1 MHLFVTKLREGTD
14 MNQNNQIQQI
24 KYVFFLLLGSVIY
37 GIGTHCFV
45 MPANIAPGGAVG
57 LALII
62 NYLSGLPVGILTIL
76 LNIPLLVLAWF
87 VLSRR
92 FVITTGIAC
101 GVCSVI
107 LDFAIAPVF
116 PVYEGDRLISSLF
129 GGILVGIG
137 MACIFMTG
145 STTGG
150 TDILGYIFQKRK
162 PHISIGKALLMVDGV
177 ILALSIYVFQNVEAG
192 LFGLISLFAQTKVMD
207 AIIYG
212 HDIGSMVTIVTR
224 YPKKITDG
232 ILTELERSATVMDAK
247 GAYSGADVKV
257 LLCSIR
263 KHEFYKL
270 KRIIYSADPNAF
282 IMVTETTEVFG
293 EGFKGM
299 DV

>member
-1 MHLFVTKLREGTD
+1 
-14 MNQNNQIQQI
+14 MNWTHRMQQI
-24 KYVFFLLLGSVIY
+24 KYAVFLISGSVIY

-57 LALII
+57 LALIV

-76 LNIPLLVLAWF
+76 LNIPLLALAWF
-87 VLSRR
+87 MLSRR

-101 GVCSVI
+101 IVCSLI
-107 LDFAIAPVF
+107 LDFGVAPVF
-116 PVYEGDRLISSLF
+116 PVYGGDRLMSSLF
-129 GGILVGIG
+129 GGILVGTG

-150 TDILGYIFQKRK
+150 TDILGYILQKKK
-162 PHISIGKALLMVDGV
+162 PHISIGKALLMIDGI
-177 ILALSIYVFQNVEAG
+177 ILLLSIYVFQNVEAG
-192 LFGLISLFAQTKVMD
+192 LFGLISLFAQTRVMD

-212 HDIGSMVTIVTR
+212 NDIGSMVTIVTR
-224 YPKKITDG
+224 YPEKITQG
-232 ILTELERSATVMDAK
+232 ILTELERSATVMDGK
-247 GAYSGADVKV
+247 GAYSKADVKV

-270 KRIIYSADPNAF
+270 KRIIYSSDPDAF

-293 EGFKGM
+293 EGFKEM
-299 DV
+299 DP

>member
-1 MHLFVTKLREGTD
+1 
-14 MNQNNQIQQI
+14 MNQNNRTQQM
-24 KYVFFLLLGSVIY
+24 KYSFFLVLGSVIY

-62 NYLSGLPVGILTIL
+62 NYLSGLPVGILTIF

-87 VLSRR
+87 MLSKR

-107 LDFAIAPVF
+107 LDFGITPFF
-116 PVYEGDRLISSLF
+116 PVYGGDRLMSSLF

-150 TDILGYIFQKRK
+150 TDILGYIFQKKK

-177 ILALSIYVFQNVEAG
+177 ILLLSIFVFENVEAG
-192 LFGLISLFAQTKVMD
+192 LFGLISLFAQTRVMD

-212 HDIGSMVTIVTR
+212 NDIGSMVTIVTR
-224 YPKKITDG
+224 YPENIMEG
-232 ILTELERSATVMDAK
+232 ILVELERSATVMDAK

-270 KRIIYSADPNAF
+270 KRIIYAADPNAF

-299 DV
+299 DGQ

>member
-1 MHLFVTKLREGTD
+1 
-14 MNQNNQIQQI
+14 MNQNHQMQQI
-24 KYVFFLLLGSVIY
+24 KNVFFLVLGSVVY
-37 GIGTHCFV
+37 GIGTHSFV

-57 LALII
+57 LALIV
-62 NYLSGLPVGILTIL
+62 NYLSGLPVGILTIF
-76 LNIPLLVLAWF
+76 LNIPLLALAWF
-87 VLSRR
+87 MLSKR

-107 LDFAIAPVF
+107 LDFGITPF
-116 PVYEGDRLISSLF
+116 LPVYEGDRLMSSLF

-150 TDILGYIFQKRK
+150 TDILGYIMQKKK

-177 ILALSIYVFQNVEAG
+177 ILLLSIYVFQNVEAG
-192 LFGLISLFAQTKVMD
+192 LFGLISLFAQTRVMD

-212 HDIGSMVTIVTR
+212 NDIGSMVTIVTR
-224 YPKKITDG
+224 YPEKITEG
-232 ILTELERSATVMDAK
+232 ILVELERSATVMDAK

-299 DV
+299 DGQ